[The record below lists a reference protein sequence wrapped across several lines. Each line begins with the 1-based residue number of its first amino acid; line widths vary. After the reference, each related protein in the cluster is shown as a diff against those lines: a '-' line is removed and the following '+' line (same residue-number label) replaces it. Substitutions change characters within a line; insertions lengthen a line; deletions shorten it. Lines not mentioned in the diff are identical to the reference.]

1 MMLFSDI
8 EGQNE
13 IKQSLKKSINDSSVS
28 HCYIFEGPN
37 NMGKYDLALVF
48 AQSLLCKNFVND
60 PCNECNDCIKVNTMN
75 HPDLHVVNND
85 EKTIKREDI
94 DNLIESINI
103 KPYES
108 NKKVYIIN
116 NCQDMTPQAA
126 NTFLKTLEEPPKD
139 TIIILLTNNINLL
152 LPTIISRCQVI
163 KFKYVDKNE
172 IVKILIDKYNID
184 EEKAS
189 IVAYYSKGILNKAK
203 NIAIEKDDLF
213 IMRSDIINVF
223 DKIIKSDSYI
233 IFECEN
239 YFEEK
244 KVNIDIIIEIMM
256 IWIRDVSFV
265 RNNIENL
272 VINKD
277 YLSLANIHAGGMKT
291 DDVDELIQYLQS
303 VSENIKNNV
312 NYKLAVDKMVFK
324 IQEVFKI

>member
-1 MMLFSDI
+1 MLFSDI